1 MIISVQLSASQQQQ
15 WSSIETCYF
24 LIEIR
29 IQIFVV
35 VVCIFECA
43 WRAFADVRAIIGTMN
58 REHTQTNITR
68 TQIISCALHCSSIWN
83 SRLLFVS
90 FLKLE
95 LLPMRTLATGKLA
108 SESVPHALFA
118 PFTCR
123 HFFFILLMR
132 HCVIQYSVLLLVFFC
147 ISVCV
152 ASSWHTTLCCCYYV
166 SKYSPEWRLNT
177 QWSHTTHTQQKTTDN
192 VMTSFHVIFGG
203 FKITAFVVNVLCL
216 NKHETAE
223 FVQQASRMRME
234 CACYNS
240 SVKNVNF
247 RHIMIVAGFRS
258 VLDSATSANG
268 FKPNIP
274 M

>member
-1 MIISVQLSASQQQQ
+1 MLFS
-15 WSSIETCYF
+15 Y
-24 LIEIR
+24 
-29 IQIFVV
+29 
-35 VVCIFECA
+35 
-43 WRAFADVRAIIGTMN
+43 
-58 REHTQTNITR
+58 
-68 TQIISCALHCSSIWN
+68 WN
-83 SRLLFVS
+83 SYTDFCCCCLHFWVRLKGIRGRESHHWDNEQGTHTNKHNAYPNHQLRTSLLVH
-90 FLKLE
+90 LKLE
-95 LLPMRTLATGKLA
+95 IIICFILETGAAADENIGHWKIGVWVSSARTFCTLHLLP
-108 SESVPHALFA
+108 
-118 PFTCR
+118 
-123 HFFFILLMR
+123 FFFILLMR

-268 FKPNIP
+268 FEPNIP